1 VSIDV
6 VFTPATGQKLDDRF
20 GPSTTLRVSSTPPE
34 LLVEGAGDGQDLH
47 RDIVIA
53 GPESGITE
61 GVLHVTAHAASCDA
75 DPDIEFPAC
84 HMNQQDWGVPVR
96 IVEGADNVL
105 RLPLHG

>member
-1 VSIDV
+1 AHRVVRIQIPKEAREVDGGVHQSQRPASDIASGEVSIDV

-53 GPESGITE
+53 GPESGIKI
-61 GVLHVTAHAASCDA
+61 GRASCR
-75 DPDIEFPAC
+75 
-84 HMNQQDWGVPVR
+84 GR
-96 IVEGADNVL
+96 GGGEG
-105 RLPLHG
+105 